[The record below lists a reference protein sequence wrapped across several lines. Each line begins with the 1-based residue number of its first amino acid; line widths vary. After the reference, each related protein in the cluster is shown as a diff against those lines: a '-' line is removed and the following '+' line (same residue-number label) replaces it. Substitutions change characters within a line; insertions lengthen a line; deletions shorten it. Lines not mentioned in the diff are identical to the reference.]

1 MRIMRL
7 LSDSFSQQEWYEGFS
22 PHLGQSRTKNCLETR
37 RMFRSHGP
45 RCAKVQSFPETKG
58 GTGAHSLSPRGA
70 CWHEAIDGIWGSM
83 CNTAAWPPTS
93 PIVSRET
100 PGGANGFGY

>member
-22 PHLGQSRTKNCLETR
+22 PHLGQSRTNNCLETR

-45 RCAKVQSFPETKG
+45 RCAKLSGDQG
-58 GTGAHSLSPRGA
+58 GYCPFAFAPRRLLA
-70 CWHEAIDGIWGSM
+70 
-83 CNTAAWPPTS
+83 
-93 PIVSRET
+93 
-100 PGGANGFGY
+100 